1 MPQNNFH
8 VKVDCFWLNLSIILY
23 LRLYFSCHL
32 ENSGHIEKLR
42 DGSIANFNQWVE
54 PYIF

>member
-8 VKVDCFWLNLSIILY
+8 VEVDCFGLNLSNIFY

-32 ENSGHIEKLR
+32 ENNGHIRKLH